1 MDSLVGDVP
10 LGRMG
15 DPEETA
21 AAALFLAS
29 DDSSFMTGRR
39 VYVDG
44 GRRRSDD
51 WATAVAGTEIYVT
64 LKHQSETG
72 LDTT

>member
-1 MDSLVGDVP
+1 MLENGGLIGDIP

-29 DDSSFMTGRR
+29 DDSSFMTGSE

-44 GRRRSDD
+44 GQ
-51 WATAVAGTEIYVT
+51 AQI
-64 LKHQSETG
+64 
-72 LDTT
+72 